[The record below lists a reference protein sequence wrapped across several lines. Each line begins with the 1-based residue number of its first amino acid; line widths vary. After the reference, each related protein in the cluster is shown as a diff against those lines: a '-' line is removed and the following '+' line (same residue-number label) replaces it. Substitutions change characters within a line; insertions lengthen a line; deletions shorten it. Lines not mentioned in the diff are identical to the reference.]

1 MFPHGLGQAAGSQMK
16 RTFKGQ
22 LKDSTEHV
30 DKGHL
35 ETLTTQHFRK
45 GLPLSFSEQ
54 RDRAFDQFP
63 LQCREE

>member
-45 GLPLSFSEQ
+45 GLPCEGFFRTE
-54 RDRAFDQFP
+54 RPGF
-63 LQCREE
+63 